1 MLPRDHIAN
10 YTSLSK
16 YENRSFIH
24 QGAGMEARNN
34 IQNMVKL
41 LVERFV
47 LLSEQLS

>member
-16 YENRSFIH
+16 YENQSFMH

-34 IQNMVKL
+34 VRNMVKL
-41 LVERFV
+41 FVEKIV
-47 LLSEQLS
+47 LLSEQ